1 MTQTNIQCG
10 CGAKINTNEI
20 DLIDKFDKLHG
31 TVEHQNKVLEIKL
44 AKVKV
49 NG

>member
-1 MTQTNIQCG
+1 MTQTNIHCG

-20 DLIDKFDKLHG
+20 DLIDKFDKVHG
-31 TVEHQNKVLEIKL
+31 SLEHQNKVLDIKL
-44 AKVKV
+44 AKVKG